1 MVFARMI
8 GFLGAD
14 AHTHT
19 HTHTLEKERNL
30 KRRRRRRG
38 TGGALLIALSER
50 TCFKWGD
57 EEKNLSFN
65 RKSVR

>member
-14 AHTHT
+14 A